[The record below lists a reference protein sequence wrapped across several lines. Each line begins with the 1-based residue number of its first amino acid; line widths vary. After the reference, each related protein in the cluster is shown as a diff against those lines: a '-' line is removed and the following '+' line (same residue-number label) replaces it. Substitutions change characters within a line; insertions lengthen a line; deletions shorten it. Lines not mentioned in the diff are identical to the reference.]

1 MAKNS
6 GSKKWRNRVRELRY
20 VQAAELKANPRNFR
34 KHPERQTKALKGVLD
49 AVGVAGALLAYEHPE
64 RGLELIDG
72 HLRQEIG
79 GEWPVL
85 ILDVTEA
92 EANVL
97 LATHDPIAAMAE
109 QNNDVLTELIE
120 SLEIDV
126 PGLEEIFAPPRI
138 EKGYEV
144 PESPQEFA
152 SYDESLE
159 THYCCPKC
167 GYEWSGK
174 PK

>member
-1 MAKNS
+1 MPKNS
-6 GSKKWRNRVRELRY
+6 ESKKWRNRVRELRY

-34 KHPERQTKALKGVLD
+34 RHPERQTKALRGVLD

-109 QNNDVLTELIE
+109 QNQEMLEELIG

-126 PGLEEIFAPPRI
+126 PGLEEIFAPSRLDKAYKELEP
-138 EKGYEV
+138 
-144 PESPQEFA
+144 PEEFTT
-152 SYDESLE
+152 YDDNLE
-159 THYCCPKC
+159 TQYCCPKC

-174 PK
+174 PR